1 MKNGGTP
8 KNYRGKYSIAV
19 YSLISEGETLLAL
32 CDNYKEF
39 AEFLGTTER
48 SALMILNHLF
58 KGRNKYLRLNGKLR
72 TVEFI
77 EL

>member
-1 MKNGGTP
+1 M
-8 KNYRGKYSIAV
+8 KNYRGKFLIGV

-32 CDNYKEF
+32 CDNTREF
-39 AEFLGTTER
+39 AKFLKVSYNDAST
-48 SALMILNHLF
+48 ILKNIFDGKHKFIKLD
-58 KGRNKYLRLNGKLR
+58 GKLR

>member
-1 MKNGGTP
+1 MKNGG
-8 KNYRGKYSIAV
+8 YRGKYSIAV
-19 YSLISEGETLLAL
+19 YSLINEGETLLAL

-39 AEFLGTTER
+39 AEFMGTSNA

-58 KGRNKYLRLNGKLR
+58 SGKNKYIKLNGKLR

-77 EL
+77 KL